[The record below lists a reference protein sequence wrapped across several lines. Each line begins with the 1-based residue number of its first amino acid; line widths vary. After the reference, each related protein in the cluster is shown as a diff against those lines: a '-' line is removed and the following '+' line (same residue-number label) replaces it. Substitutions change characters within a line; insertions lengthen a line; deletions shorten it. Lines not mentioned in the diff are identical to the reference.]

1 MKKQFIAIIAVV
13 FMIVNFCSA
22 VYAEDSATDN
32 WEIVTVGT
40 VNTDST
46 KFYAKINT
54 QYAYKGKNSMNIVY
68 KASTKQENEYIEL
81 KNTLA
86 LNMATGKYMLTFYN
100 LGNFADETQIIIG
113 NSIYYKRDF
122 QAEKVGN
129 WTKYSMTFDYNAEN
143 GNNYFAM
150 RVYNRTTSQAIDCI
164 SMIDTAGN
172 EYISNGSFEGNSDV
186 YDTTDYQAKYLRLEA
201 YKNGSVLIWMNPS
214 ARELNDVK
222 LYLMSA
228 DGDTLLSDELDI
240 TPGEIVRYEMM
251 ENEASQERQYKIVF
265 SFETKP
271 DMIYYYG
278 NKPQIATSKNAGEW
292 TIALRNNND
301 EDYSEELAYVD
312 ETESHTGTASL
323 KISSTNA
330 GKANCYAFI
339 QRPINDMVE
348 GKKYRISFWAKGCNV
363 ISAPQVH
370 MAWVS
375 FDGRGNQLEEE
386 SLKGTYSWTQI
397 TREYTVGT
405 SKTLCFV
412 VDHIMESFWIDD
424 VTCFELNENG
434 EEIGENLI
442 NDGSFEGVASTQ
454 VGNIN
459 SIFAEGKNNSINMS
473 WKSIGDIAY
482 YNIYEKVFGK
492 YEYRGTISSSSKE
505 VLLTGLANSKEYS
518 FKLAPVNS
526 DNYEGEEC
534 EVTAV
539 TATPDYIV
547 EEPVLKKYNQDG
559 FATGVENLSEQGKY
573 NICISARNNNIQTEM
588 PVEVFVAVYDENDIM
603 VGLYSAAKRILNE
616 STDII
621 SVDFDIEKPSCKA
634 EIFVI
639 DSRDSMEILCDN
651 VVIN

>member
-143 GNNYFAM
+143 GNNYFVM

-363 ISAPQVH
+363 ISAPQIH

-375 FDGRGNQLEEE
+375 FDGRGNQLDEDF
-386 SLKGTYSWTQI
+386 LKGTYSWTQI
-397 TREYTVGT
+397 TREYTVAT

-459 SIFAEGKNNSINMS
+459 SIFAE
-473 WKSIGDIAY
+473 A
-482 YNIYEKVFGK
+482 
-492 YEYRGTISSSSKE
+492 
-505 VLLTGLANSKEYS
+505 
-518 FKLAPVNS
+518 
-526 DNYEGEEC
+526 
-534 EVTAV
+534 
-539 TATPDYIV
+539 
-547 EEPVLKKYNQDG
+547 KK
-559 FATGVENLSEQGKY
+559 
-573 NICISARNNNIQTEM
+573 
-588 PVEVFVAVYDENDIM
+588 
-603 VGLYSAAKRILNE
+603 
-616 STDII
+616 
-621 SVDFDIEKPSCKA
+621 
-634 EIFVI
+634 
-639 DSRDSMEILCDN
+639 
-651 VVIN
+651 